1 LAISDLKI
9 DVVKISAGPSPLG
22 RKRSATE
29 TLLMRFVTSQGGENK
44 ICVWQGK
51 KADPAP
57 YQSNLPS
64 ARGLLLSILAAS
76 FVGLTEFF
84 FD

>member
-1 LAISDLKI
+1 MCPEGK
-9 DVVKISAGPSPLG
+9 
-22 RKRSATE
+22 
-29 TLLMRFVTSQGGENK
+29 
-44 ICVWQGK
+44 K

-76 FVGLTEFF
+76 FVVLTEFF

>member
-1 LAISDLKI
+1 VS
-9 DVVKISAGPSPLG
+9 G
-22 RKRSATE
+22 RE
-29 TLLMRFVTSQGGENK
+29 
-44 ICVWQGK
+44 K
-51 KADPAP
+51 KLIQPP

-76 FVGLTEFF
+76 FVVLTEFF